1 MATSYRD
8 EICRELLHLPEPNL
22 RALLKAL
29 RASAPDCMVRR
40 WNRAIGSIT
49 DEDASEMSRAIEEAF
64 GAVETDE
71 MVDTSSTP
79 TWLSQC

>member
-1 MATSYRD
+1 
-8 EICRELLHLPEPNL
+8 
-22 RALLKAL
+22 
-29 RASAPDCMVRR
+29 MVRR